1 LDSGFLGFLKG
12 KKKTVVTA
20 LLILLGLILILSSS
34 FSEDAKNENRNETIT
49 LDEYKERLEEEIRE
63 LCSSVDGVGKCR
75 VTVTFERGEQN
86 VYKGSSVIETKPP
99 RVQGIS
105 VVCRGG
111 DSDSV
116 RIQLTE
122 LLTALFDIGS
132 NRVAILKLNS

>member
-1 LDSGFLGFLKG
+1 M
-12 KKKTVVTA
+12 TA

-34 FSEDAKNENRNETIT
+34 FSEDAKNENRNEIVT

-105 VVCRGG
+105 VVCRGA
-111 DSDSV
+111 DSDRV

>member
-1 LDSGFLGFLKG
+1 M
-12 KKKTVVTA
+12 TA

-34 FSEDAKNENRNETIT
+34 FSEDAKNENRNEIIT
-49 LDEYKERLEEEIRE
+49 LDEYKQRLEEEIRE

-99 RVQGIS
+99 KVQGIS
-105 VVCRGG
+105 VVCRGA
-111 DSDSV
+111 DSDRV

>member
-1 LDSGFLGFLKG
+1 M
-12 KKKTVVTA
+12 TA

-34 FSEDAKNENRNETIT
+34 FSEDAKNENRNEIVT

-99 RVQGIS
+99 KVQGIS
-105 VVCRGG
+105 VVCRGA
-111 DSDSV
+111 DSDRV
-116 RIQLTE
+116 RIELTE

>member
-1 LDSGFLGFLKG
+1 MDSGFLGFLKG

-34 FSEDAKNENRNETIT
+34 FSEDAKNENRNEIIT

-105 VVCRGG
+105 VVCRGA
-111 DSDSV
+111 DSDRV

>member
-1 LDSGFLGFLKG
+1 M
-12 KKKTVVTA
+12 TA

-34 FSEDAKNENRNETIT
+34 FSEDAKNENRNEIIT

-105 VVCRGG
+105 VVCRGA
-111 DSDSV
+111 DSDRV

>member
-1 LDSGFLGFLKG
+1 MDSGFLGFLKG
-12 KKKTVVTA
+12 KKKTVVMA

-34 FSEDAKNENRNETIT
+34 FSGDAKNKNRNETVT

>member
-1 LDSGFLGFLKG
+1 M
-12 KKKTVVTA
+12 TA

-34 FSEDAKNENRNETIT
+34 FSGDAKNKNRNETVT

-105 VVCRGG
+105 VVCRGA
-111 DSDSV
+111 DSDRV
-116 RIQLTE
+116 RIELTE

>member
-1 LDSGFLGFLKG
+1 MDSGFLGFLKG

-20 LLILLGLILILSSS
+20 FLILLGLILILSSS
-34 FSEDAKNENRNETIT
+34 FSGDAKNENRNETIT

-86 VYKGSSVIETKPP
+86 VYQGSSVIEPKPP

-132 NRVAILKLNS
+132 NRVAILTLNS